1 MGGGCAEGGVRRTP
15 LANGPKIGH
24 EFGQRIET
32 DTLMPIIDPIG
43 LSQDLIRCPS
53 VTPEDAGALDVLQRA
68 LEGLGFRVR
77 RCVFDEPGYD
87 PVDNLYARLGS
98 TRPNFCFAGHTDVVP
113 VGDDAAWSVDP
124 FAAVIEGGSL
134 FGRGASDMKTAIA
147 AFVAAVSR
155 FTAGRDGFTGAIS
168 LLITGDEEGPS
179 VNGTR
184 KLLQAITEKGE
195 VLDHCLVGEPTNP
208 NVLGEMAKIGRRG
221 SLNGILSV
229 TGAQGHAAYPHLADN
244 PIPKLVRL
252 LSALDGYGIDD
263 GNDYFQP
270 SNLEI
275 TTIDIGNAAENVIP
289 AQAHARFNVR
299 FNDDHTS
306 ESLEADLR
314 GVLNKVGEN
323 YDLAVKVSG
332 EPFITEP
339 GRLSA
344 LLSDAVEAVTGREP
358 DLSTTGGTSDA
369 RFIKDYC
376 PVIEF
381 GMVGQSMHKV
391 DEHCVVADIE
401 ALSDVYEQVLL
412 GYFASS

>member
-1 MGGGCAEGGVRRTP
+1 MA
-15 LANGPKIGH
+15 
-24 EFGQRIET
+24 
-32 DTLMPIIDPIG
+32 IIDA
-43 LSQDLIRCPS
+43 LSLAQDLIRCPS
-53 VTPEDAGALDVLQRA
+53 VTPEDAGALDVLQKA

-77 RCVFDEPGYD
+77 RCVFDEPGFEA
-87 PVDNLYARLGS
+87 VDNLYARLGS

-124 FAAVIEGGSL
+124 FAAVIEGGNL

-155 FTAGRDGFTGAIS
+155 FTGGEEEFGGAIS

-184 KLLQAITEKGE
+184 KLLGAITEKGE

-221 SLNGILSV
+221 SLNGVLTVI
-229 TGAQGHAAYPHLADN
+229 GAQGHAAYPHLADN
-244 PIPKLVRL
+244 PVPRLVRL
-252 LSALDGYGIDD
+252 LAALESYEIDE

-275 TTIDIGNAAENVIP
+275 TTIDVGNTAENVIP
-289 AQAHARFNVR
+289 AQARAGFNVR

-306 ESLEADLR
+306 ENLEAGLR
-314 GVLNKVGEN
+314 AVLDSVGEN
-323 YDLAVKVSG
+323 YELTTRVSG
-332 EPFITEP
+332 EPFLSEP
-339 GRLSA
+339 ARLSA
-344 LLSDAVEAVTGREP
+344 VLSDAVEAVTGRTPE
-358 DLSTTGGTSDA
+358 LSTTGGTSDA

-391 DEHCVVADIE
+391 DEHCAVGDIE
-401 ALSDVYEQVLL
+401 ALSDIYEQILM
-412 GYFASS
+412 GYFSAS

>member
-1 MGGGCAEGGVRRTP
+1 MGERIKRP
-15 LANGPKIGH
+15 LLMNARSGTNPGTL
-24 EFGQRIET
+24 EE
-32 DTLMPIIDPIG
+32 TLMSIVDPIS
-43 LSQDLIRCPS
+43 LAQDLIRCPS
-53 VTPEDAGALDVLQRA
+53 VTPEDAGALDVLQKA

-77 RCVFDEPGYD
+77 RCRFEEEGFA

-124 FAAVIEGGSL
+124 FAAVIEGGNL
-134 FGRGASDMKTAIA
+134 YGRGACDMKTAIA

-155 FTAGRDGFTGAIS
+155 FTGGGDDFTGAIS

-221 SLNGILSV
+221 SINGVLTV
-229 TGAQGHAAYPHLADN
+229 HGAQGHAAYPHLADN
-244 PIPKLVRL
+244 PVPKLVRL
-252 LSALDGYGIDD
+252 LAALDGYEIDD
-263 GNDYFQP
+263 GNDYFQS

-275 TTIDIGNAAENVIP
+275 TTVDVGNTAENVIP
-289 AQAHARFNVR
+289 ARASAGFNVR

-306 ESLEADLR
+306 ASMEADLR
-314 GVLNKVGEN
+314 GVLNDVGED
-323 YDLAVKVSG
+323 YELGVHVSG
-332 EPFITEP
+332 EPFLSEP

-344 LLSDAVEAVTGREP
+344 LLSDAVEAATGRTP

-391 DEHCVVADIE
+391 DEHCAVADIE
-401 ALSDVYEQVLL
+401 ALSDIYEQVLM